1 MDMAKRLIA
10 LSLLCAV
17 LFNGAVITPQ
27 AYGIIDTEQI
37 GESLTKFYG
46 ALTQHRFML
55 YLMLVIYYEK
65 FQRWPSSRKEFEDY
79 ILDIEKSSKAE
90 AESLKKIF
98 ESPPKDAKEP
108 EIPRF
113 KSAKEV
119 LSFAPFEC
127 TVLGNGDLLIEG
139 KMNEK
144 LEKAMEGSDFS
155 RCYFSMICH
164 ATKEGYT
171 FQPSPNTKSNRDYF
185 NLPGTIKKSLTSE
198 STK

>member
-1 MDMAKRLIA
+1 MVKRLIA
-10 LSLLCAV
+10 IV
-17 LFNGAVITPQ
+17 LFCVFLLNGADGTPR

-55 YLMLVIYYEK
+55 YLMLVVYYEK
-65 FQRWPSSRKEFEDY
+65 FQRWPSSRKEFKDY
-79 ILDIEKSSKAE
+79 ILGLEKNSKTE
-90 AESLKKIF
+90 AETLKKIF

-113 KSAKEV
+113 KSAEEV

-127 TVLGNGDLLIEG
+127 TVLENGDLLIEG

-144 LEKAMEGSDFS
+144 LEKAMEGSSFS
-155 RCYFSMICH
+155 KCYFSIMCH
-164 ATKEGYT
+164 ATKEGYA
-171 FQPSPNTKSNRDYF
+171 FQPSPKTKSNRDYF